1 VKDQMSGEFPERNI
15 VKLTRLASGAEE
27 EAYRRLVESQ
37 FRDDDDEQAQSNKGR
52 LFKITLEKALFSSP
66 MACASVVA
74 NRLKRLESRK
84 D

>member
-1 VKDQMSGEFPERNI
+1 MSGEFPERNI

-52 LFKITLEKALFSSP
+52 LFKITLEKRYFQPDGVCQRSGESSE
-66 MACASVVA
+66 AS
-74 NRLKRLESRK
+74 
-84 D
+84 